1 MLTVLLVEDDKDLAD
16 TVTRNLEFEGI
27 NCHYA
32 TNGRAGYKLACEEHY
47 QVLLLDL
54 NLPGMDGLHLCQK
67 LREKGDD
74 TPILMLTAR
83 GELDDKLGGF
93 NAGTDDYLVKPFAL
107 EELVARIQTLARRR
121 SGEIKKLSYAGLVMD
136 LRTKTVTRDTIPLKI
151 TPTGWQLLEAL
162 LRVAP
167 DVVPRHELETA
178 VWGDD
183 IPDSNSLKVHISNL
197 RKVIDSPFHGP
208 LLHTVGRHGFAIKES
223 AGS

>member
-1 MLTVLLVEDDKDLAD
+1 MLTVLLVEDDRDLAD
-16 TVTRNLEFEGI
+16 TVTRYLEFEGI
-27 NCHYA
+27 SCHHA
-32 TNGRAGYKLACEEHY
+32 SNGRAGYQLACEGQY

-54 NLPGMDGLHLCQK
+54 NLPGMDGLQLCQR
-67 LREKGDD
+67 LRENGDD

-83 GELDDKLGGF
+83 GELDDKLDGF

-136 LRTKTVTRDTIPLKI
+136 LRTKTVTRDNIPLKI
-151 TPTGWQLLEAL
+151 TPTGWQLLETL
-162 LRVAP
+162 LRASP

-183 IPDSNSLKVHISNL
+183 IPDTNSLKVHISNL
-197 RKVIDSPFHGP
+197 RKVIDSPFTQP
-208 LLHTVGRHGFAIKES
+208 LLQTVGRHGFAIKEPNAS
-223 AGS
+223 